1 VAKKVRCTAQLLS
14 GLYGV
19 CLTPCSFDFVMLDS
33 RGLSF
38 QKKLELIIV
47 HAFAYRL
54 LKEPGL
60 LPASR
65 GHLQFSYHEN

>member
-1 VAKKVRCTAQLLS
+1 
-14 GLYGV
+14 
-19 CLTPCSFDFVMLDS
+19 MLDS

>member
-1 VAKKVRCTAQLLS
+1 MHTATADYLRVWALQSVFLPPAQLILMQ
-14 GLYGV
+14 
-19 CLTPCSFDFVMLDS
+19 DF

-38 QKKLELIIV
+38 QKKLQLIIV

-54 LKEPGL
+54 LKERGL

-65 GHLQFSYHEN
+65 GHLQFLYHQN